1 MKKWI
6 LIGGAVVIIIIIVAL
21 VIGILNIGP
30 IIKTAVNTYGPKI
43 TKTDLRLDDV
53 GISILSGKLKLKGF
67 YLGNPKGFKSP
78 EAMKVKSIYIA
89 IDKKSLTKDPIIIN
103 TIEIARPEITY
114 EKALSTDNFNK
125 IIDNVNKSVGMDKAP
140 KEKTTE
146 TGEGKKL
153 LIRDLII
160 KEGKVNLAT
169 SLPIGK
175 NIGAALPDIHLKNIG
190 GEKEGASPAKVAEEI
205 LTALYSKITSPDVT
219 KALNEELK
227 AVSKDTQKQLEGA
240 AGSAVKGAS
249 KELEGAAGK
258 ASKGLFGK

>member
-6 LIGGAVVIIIIIVAL
+6 LIGGAVVIVIIIIAL
-21 VIGILNIGP
+21 VIGISNIGP

-67 YLGNPKGFKSP
+67 YLGNPHGFKSP

-89 IDKKSLTKDPIIIN
+89 IDEKSLTKDPIIID
-103 TIEIARPEITY
+103 TIEIVRPEITY

-140 KEKTTE
+140 KEETAD

-153 LIRDLII
+153 LIRDFII

-175 NIGAALPDIHLKNIG
+175 NISAALPDIHLKNIG
-190 GEKEGASPAKVAEEI
+190 GEKEGESSAKVVKEI
-205 LTALYSKITSPDVT
+205 LTALYSKIISPDVT

-227 AVSKDTQKQLEGA
+227 AVGKDTQKQLEGA
-240 AGSAVKGAS
+240 AGGAAKGAS
-249 KELEGAAGK
+249 KELEGTAGK
-258 ASKGLFGK
+258 AVKGLFGK